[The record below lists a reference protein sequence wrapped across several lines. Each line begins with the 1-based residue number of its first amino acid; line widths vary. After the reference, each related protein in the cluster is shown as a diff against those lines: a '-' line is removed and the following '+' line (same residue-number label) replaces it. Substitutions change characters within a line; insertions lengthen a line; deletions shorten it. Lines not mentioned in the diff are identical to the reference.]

1 LPSESFSSSAQHVIV
16 HYNLIDR
23 FVNIFFK
30 SPDLIGKFIATGF
43 LALFFLIFAFLIW
56 KFNFAHRLQ
65 IFHHLQKK
73 EIDRFLISSLFFS
86 VFLSIYRIWHT
97 FFEKYAVTYIK
108 NVLWIIYCLILIQ
121 FLIRLV
127 NNLVENYIESNAAR
141 HQNFVRDRQRRITLA
156 RLVTYLANSVV
167 IFLFSIIVFDNL
179 GINLSALLATA
190 GVFSLAIGFA
200 AQNLIK
206 DAING
211 FFILWE
217 DQFAEGD
224 TIKVGEQTGEVVKLN
239 LRVTQLRN
247 HAGALVT
254 IPNSFINM
262 VENLTNRYAQLD
274 FKIGVA
280 YGSNSEKVTQ
290 VIKDEVF
297 KLSADFK
304 EMILK
309 EPEFLG
315 VEELGESA
323 VVYRLLIRTKPADQ
337 WKIKRALNERLLD
350 RLQKENIALAQKTLW
365 LKKEI

>member
-43 LALFFLIFAFLIW
+43 LGLFFLIFAFLIW
-56 KFNFAHRLQ
+56 KFNFAHRLK

-86 VFLSIYRIWHT
+86 VFLSVYRIWHT

-108 NVLWIIYCLILIQ
+108 NVLWILYCLILIQ

-141 HQNFVRDRQRRITLA
+141 HQNFVRDRQRRVTLA
-156 RLVTYLANSVV
+156 RLVTYLVNSVV

-224 TIKVGEQTGEVVKLN
+224 TIKIGEQTGEVVKLN

-247 HAGALVT
+247 QKGALVT
-254 IPNSFINM
+254 IPNSVITT

-274 FKIGVA
+274 YKINVA
-280 YGSNSEKVTQ
+280 YGNAPEKVTQ
-290 VIKDEVF
+290 VIKDELF
-297 KLSADFK
+297 KLAQDYK

-315 VEELGESA
+315 IEELGESA
-323 VVYRLLIRTKPADQ
+323 IIFHLHIRTKSMDQ
-337 WKIKRALNERLLD
+337 WKVKRALNERLLE
-350 RLQKENIALAQKTLW
+350 RFKKENITFAEKSFW
-365 LKKEI
+365 LKKEN